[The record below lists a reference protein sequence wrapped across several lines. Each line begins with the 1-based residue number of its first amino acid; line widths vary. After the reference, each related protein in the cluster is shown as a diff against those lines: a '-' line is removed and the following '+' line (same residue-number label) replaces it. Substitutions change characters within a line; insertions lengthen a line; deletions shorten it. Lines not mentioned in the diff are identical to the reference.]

1 MKRITSASL
10 LAALLAALAVP
21 AGAQNYPTRPIRLIV
36 PFSPGGGTDINAR
49 ILQDPLGKVLGQTIV
64 VDNRPGAGSILGTD
78 LAANATPDGYTILL
92 CSSSLVVNAAV
103 FKKLPYDARR
113 DLAPITQVAD
123 QPNLMVVKPSLPAK
137 DLKAFISLVRSNP
150 GKYTYGVPGIGTTTH
165 LGTILL
171 LSKFKGE
178 MITVPYKGTGPALTS
193 LIGGEIS
200 MYLSTFASALPHV
213 KNGRLRALAVTGA
226 TRAGPLPDVPTVS
239 EAGVPG
245 YVHLTWYGIV
255 APAKTPAAI
264 LDKLNKAIVSVLK
277 SSKVSRLYE
286 MQGLHAVPM
295 TRAQFAKYID
305 EENQKWV
312 GVVRDAK
319 IPRRSLGGF

>member
-1 MKRITSASL
+1 MKRLALASL
-10 LAALLAALAVP
+10 LAVFLAGVAT
-21 AGAQNYPTRPIRLIV
+21 AQNYPTRPIRLIV

-49 ILQDPLGKVLGQTIV
+49 ILQDPLGNALGQTVV

-92 CSSSLVVNAAV
+92 CSASLVVNSVV
-103 FKKLPYDARR
+103 FKNLPFNVRR
-113 DLAPITQVAD
+113 DLAPITPVAD
-123 QPNLMVVKPSLPAK
+123 QPNLMVVNPSLPAK
-137 DLKAFISLVRSNP
+137 DLKAFISLVQSSP

-171 LSKFKGE
+171 LSKFKGN

-226 TRAGPLPDVPTVS
+226 ERAGPLPDVPTVS

-245 YVHLTWYGIV
+245 YTHLTWYGLV
-255 APAKTPAAI
+255 APAKTPVAI
-264 LDKLNKAIVSVLK
+264 LNKLNTAIVSVLK
-277 SSKVSRLYE
+277 NKNVIRLYE
-286 MQGLHAVPM
+286 VQGLHPVPM
-295 TRAQFAKYID
+295 TRARFAKYIND
-305 EENQKWV
+305 DFKKWEK
-312 GVVRDAK
+312 VVRDAK
-319 IPRRSLGGF
+319 IPRRTLGGR